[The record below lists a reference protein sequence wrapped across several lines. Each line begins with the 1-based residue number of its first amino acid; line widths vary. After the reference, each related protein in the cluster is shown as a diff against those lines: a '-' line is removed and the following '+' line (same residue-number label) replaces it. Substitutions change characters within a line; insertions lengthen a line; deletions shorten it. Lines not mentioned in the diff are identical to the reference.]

1 MNCTSSFSGKC
12 DKYKSPYEISVGD
25 VVSMKDDTGYVTE
38 HLVITNYIKGETD
51 AKGFTPKTNFTI
63 LVDNYGKKTA
73 ITDYRELDVL
83 VNINDYRKL
92 DVLTKINEN

>member
-1 MNCTSSFSGKC
+1 MKCTSSFSGKC

-51 AKGFTPKTNFTI
+51 AKGFTPKSNFTI

-73 ITDYRELDVL
+73 ITDYRELTVAS
-83 VNINDYRKL
+83 KM
-92 DVLTKINEN
+92 

>member
-1 MNCTSSFSGKC
+1 MKCTSSFSGKC

-25 VVSMKDDTGYVTE
+25 VVSMKDDTGYLTE

-73 ITDYRELDVL
+73 ITDYRELTVAS
-83 VNINDYRKL
+83 KM
-92 DVLTKINEN
+92 

>member
-1 MNCTSSFSGKC
+1 MKYTTPYDIGIGDDVRYKGK
-12 DKYKSPYEISVGD
+12 DY
-25 VVSMKDDTGYVTE
+25 
-38 HLVITNYIKGETD
+38 LVFINYIKGETD

-83 VNINDYRKL
+83 VNINDY
-92 DVLTKINEN
+92 

>member
-1 MNCTSSFSGKC
+1 MKSTSSFSGKC

-51 AKGFTPKTNFTI
+51 AKGFTPKSNFTI

-73 ITDYRELDVL
+73 ITDYRELNL
-83 VNINDYRKL
+83 IL
-92 DVLTKINEN
+92 DIDEY